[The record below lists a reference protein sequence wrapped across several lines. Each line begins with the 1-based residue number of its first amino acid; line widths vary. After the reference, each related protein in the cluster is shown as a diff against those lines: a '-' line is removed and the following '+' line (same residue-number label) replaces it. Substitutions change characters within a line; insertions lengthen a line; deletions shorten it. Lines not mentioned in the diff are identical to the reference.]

1 MISHVWTPSSFWTP
15 PLPLL
20 PGSGGTETFTLGQC
34 RELTRRGV
42 DNQVVTF
49 RLGGQDGRA
58 QAPDVRFTG
67 YPTPEDVGLLEGEV
81 VLATEPLR
89 LPTVRVPHVMMH
101 NLPLVGRDLA
111 FYRDGYAG
119 HRLLAPSSA
128 AARGWAAFLG
138 LDPGGIGV
146 VHPFAG
152 AEFATEPVPARG
164 AGPVRVLFAGRLG
177 PEKGVY
183 TLFETLHSFAED
195 GDFAF
200 TVVLAGSQDA
210 AYTLVEPLVRAH
222 PMIEVV
228 PPRTSAREMARLLVT
243 QDVLVMPSHS
253 TLWVEPFGTL
263 SAEAQHAGCRVV
275 ASDLGGLPESD
286 CGGLVLCRPD
296 DPLALGRAIRRAAA
310 LGRLTPA
317 ARGAAARHRTV
328 AHSVDEL
335 LAALHGGLP
344 ALG

>member
-15 PLPLL
+15 PFPLL

-34 RELTRRGV
+34 RELTRRGI

-49 RLGGQDGRA
+49 RLGEQDGRS

-67 YPTPEDVGLLEGEV
+67 YPTPGDVGLLEGEV

-89 LPTVRVPHVMMH
+89 LSTSRVPHVMMH

-111 FYRDGYAG
+111 FYREGYAG

-128 AARGWAAFLG
+128 AARGWADFLD
-138 LDPGGIGV
+138 LSPGEIGI

-152 AEFATEPVPARG
+152 VEFANEPEPEREP
-164 AGPVRVLFAGRLG
+164 GPVRVLFAGRLG
-177 PEKGVY
+177 PEKGIY
-183 TLFETLHSFAED
+183 TLFEALHSFAGD

-200 TVVLAGSQDA
+200 TVVLAGDQDA
-210 AYTLVEPLVRAH
+210 AYALAEPLVRAH
-222 PMIEVV
+222 PMIEAVA
-228 PPRTSAREMARLLVT
+228 PRTSAREMARLLVT

-253 TLWVEPFGTL
+253 TLWIEPFGTL

-296 DPLALGRAIRRAAA
+296 DPLALARAVRRAGA

-317 ARGAAARHRTV
+317 ERRAAARQRTA

-335 LAALHGGLP
+335 LTALTSGLP
-344 ALG
+344 ALA

>member
-34 RELTRRGV
+34 RELTRRGI

-49 RLGGQDGRA
+49 RLGEQDGRA

-67 YPTPEDVGLLEGEV
+67 YPAPDDVGQLDGEV
-81 VLATEPLR
+81 ILATEPLR
-89 LPTVRVPHVMMH
+89 IPTVRVPYVMMH
-101 NLPLVGRDLA
+101 NLPLVGRDPA
-111 FYRDGYAG
+111 FYRDGYAA
-119 HRLLAPSSA
+119 HRLLAPSA
-128 AARGWAAFLG
+128 AALGWAAFLG

-152 AEFATEPVPARG
+152 VEFATEPEPARG

-177 PEKGVY
+177 PEKGIY
-183 TLFETLHSFAED
+183 TLFEALHAFAGD

-200 TVVLAGSQDA
+200 TVVLAGGQDA
-210 AYTLVEPLVRAH
+210 AYPLVEPLVRAH
-222 PMIEVV
+222 PMIEAVA
-228 PPRTSAREMARLLVT
+228 PRTSAREMARLLVT
-243 QDVLVMPSHS
+243 QDVVVMPSHS
-253 TLWVEPFGTL
+253 VLWVEPFGTL

-296 DPLALGRAIRRAAA
+296 DPLALARAIRRAGA

-317 ARGAAARHRTV
+317 ERRAAAGHRTV

-335 LAALHGGLP
+335 LTALNDGLP
-344 ALG
+344 VLS